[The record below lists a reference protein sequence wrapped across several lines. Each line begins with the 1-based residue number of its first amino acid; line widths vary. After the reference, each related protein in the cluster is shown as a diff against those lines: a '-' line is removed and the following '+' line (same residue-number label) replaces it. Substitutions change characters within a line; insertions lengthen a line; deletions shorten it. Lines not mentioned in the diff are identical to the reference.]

1 MISNKVMK
9 KFYEFIGTLCKL
21 ISKPAKDKLLHFIL
35 GYIIFDYC
43 ISTFYRF
50 GLHFIL
56 NISFSLFIVS
66 IFIIGKEFVDKKE
79 YNEFDIWD
87 IISSYLGVI
96 LKGIALMIL
105 VV

>member
-1 MISNKVMK
+1 MINNRIMK
-9 KFYEFIGTLCKL
+9 KFYEFIGMLCKL

-43 ISTFYRF
+43 LSAFERF
-50 GLHFIL
+50 ELHFIL
-56 NISFSLFIVS
+56 NISLSLFIVS
-66 IFIIGKEFVDKKE
+66 FCIIGKEFIDKKV
-79 YNEFDIWD
+79 YNGFDIWD

-96 LKGIALMIL
+96 LKGIALTIL

>member
-1 MISNKVMK
+1 MK
-9 KFYEFIGTLCKL
+9 KFYEIIGTVCKFIGKIT
-21 ISKPAKDKLLHFIL
+21 KDKLLHFIL

-43 ISTFYRF
+43 LSVFDRF

-56 NISFSLFIVS
+56 NISLSFLIVS
-66 IFIIGKEFVDKKE
+66 FCIIGKELIDKKV
-79 YNEFDIWD
+79 YNGFDIWD
-87 IISSYLGVI
+87 IIASYLGVI